1 MTEPA
6 QESPFVA
13 HEALPGYA
21 EAVTAW
27 LADGTGTAA
36 IPVWTGAR
44 RDLLDGIALARPV
57 YAGRRT
63 PEPAGTGVVVGASL
77 PEEVR
82 RLAGPLARTWVTKVE
97 DLPDTGSVLVLG
109 SYADL
114 RADDVQDVVEQ
125 TYAQGRDLFLL
136 TGRDAHT
143 VSWVVAK
150 QYADAS
156 PDGGIG
162 VISELDA
169 LPAAPGTVWFGAED
183 VRHKDIQGIAL
194 DRVWR
199 RMLFH
204 GNGKD
209 DQLNLGQFTLCG
221 LSPVGE
227 RDPNLAG
234 PKCAYGLGCT
244 KPEEKLI
251 PARRIRAAELV
262 LANCFSG
269 PLTDHAM
276 YDPKY
281 VILLDA
287 LDGPAQTVV
296 ATLTACDGA
305 RPENL
310 AWLTESSGER
320 NAARAINER
329 LKDINPYPSFV
340 QIGLWSGGVAERAE
354 PAAGVEAAPVASA
367 GVSAATDFPLHTVGA
382 RLSGLLDSGLLGE
395 DYPLRPRLRQ
405 LSDGVLRYASR
416 IVALSPQDGPPALA
430 AIAEET
436 KSLDLALAHR
446 IAKHHDDAVLQFPT
460 YFGERSLAE
469 EPVDLDWLCNCGRP
483 LRSYTRR
490 GLVPVIADTVQGLC
504 ARCGDV
510 VNSPVDGAEL
520 RVSAPDTVEA
530 GTTLRVSIT
539 VAPHR
544 AGTVN
549 TGIVLPM
556 YLNARARPAL
566 SRKEVRAG
574 ESARCDFEVEI
585 AAEATPQAY
594 YFTPYAVHDLGISTR
609 RVHFTVS
616 PSSPSSPP
624 APAGTGR
631 SPGSPTA

>member
-1 MTEPA
+1 MTEPGA
-6 QESPFVA
+6 DSLFRTHQG
-13 HEALPGYA
+13 LTGYA
-21 EAVTAW
+21 EAVTGW

-44 RDLLDGIALARPV
+44 GDLLDGIALAGPV
-57 YAGRRT
+57 YAGRRA
-63 PEPAGTGVVVGASL
+63 PEPAATGVVVGASL

-82 RLAGPLARTWVTKVE
+82 RLAAPLARTWVAKVS

-109 SYADL
+109 SYQDL
-114 RADDVQDVVEQ
+114 RADAVQDVVEQ
-125 TYAQGRDLFLL
+125 AYAQGRDLFLL

-150 QYADAS
+150 QYADPA
-156 PDGGIG
+156 PHGETGM
-162 VISELDA
+162 VSELDGQ
-169 LPAAPGTVWFGAED
+169 PAAPGTVWFGAED
-183 VRHKDIQGIAL
+183 VRHRDIRGIAL

-199 RMLFH
+199 RVLFH

-209 DQLNLGQFTLCG
+209 DQLNLGRFTLCG

-227 RDPNLAG
+227 RDPALAG

-251 PARRIRAAELV
+251 PTRRIKAAELV

-305 RPENL
+305 RPDNL
-310 AWLTESSGER
+310 AWLTGSSAGR

-329 LKDINPYPSFV
+329 LRDINPYPSFV
-340 QIGLWSGGVAERAE
+340 QIGLRSGGAVE
-354 PAAGVEAAPVASA
+354 PAAP
-367 GVSAATDFPLHTVGA
+367 ATDAAADDVAGFPLHTVGA
-382 RLSGLLDSGLLGE
+382 RLSGLIDSGLLSG
-395 DYPLRPRLRQ
+395 DHPLRPRLRQ
-405 LSDGVLRYASR
+405 LSDSMLRYASR
-416 IVALSPQDGPPALA
+416 LVALSPQDGPAALA
-430 AIAEET
+430 AIAEEA

-446 IAKHHDDAVLQFPT
+446 IAKHHDEPVLQFPT
-460 YFGERSLAE
+460 YFGERSTAE

-490 GLVPVIADTVQGLC
+490 GLLPVIADTVQGLC

-510 VNSPVDGAEL
+510 VNSPVDGTEL
-520 RVSAPDTVEA
+520 RVSAPEQVEA
-530 GTTLRVSIT
+530 GTVLHVSVT

-556 YLNARARPAL
+556 YLNARVRPAL
-566 SRKEVRAG
+566 SRKDVGAG
-574 ESARCDFEVEI
+574 QSARCDFEVEI

-616 PSSPSSPP
+616 PPTP
-624 APAGTGR
+624 AEPGR

>member
-1 MTEPA
+1 MTDLG
-6 QESPFVA
+6 QDSLFVA
-13 HEALPGYA
+13 HEALPDYSR
-21 EAVTAW
+21 AVTEW
-27 LADGTGTAA
+27 LADGTGPAT

-44 RDLLDGIALARPV
+44 GDLLDGIALSRSV
-57 YAGRRT
+57 YAGRRA
-63 PEPAGTGVVVGASL
+63 PEPADTGVIIGTSL
-77 PEEVR
+77 PEAVR
-82 RLAGPLARTWVTKVE
+82 RLAGPLARTWVDKVS
-97 DLPDTGSVLVLG
+97 DLPDTGSVLLLG
-109 SYADL
+109 SYAEL
-114 RADDVQDVVEQ
+114 RAEAVQDTVDQ
-125 TYAQGRDLFLL
+125 TYAQDRDLFLL

-143 VSWVVAK
+143 LSWVIAK
-150 QYADAS
+150 QYANAA
-156 PDGGIG
+156 PHGEIG
-162 VISELDA
+162 MISELDTQ
-169 LPAAPGTVWFGAED
+169 PAAPGTVWFGAED
-183 VRHKDIQGIAL
+183 VRHRDIQGIAL

-199 RMLFH
+199 RVLFH

-209 DQLNLGQFTLCG
+209 DQLNLGRFTLCG

-227 RDPNLAG
+227 RDPDLPG

-251 PARRIRAAELV
+251 PTRRIKAAELV

-310 AWLTESSGER
+310 AWLTESSPER
-320 NAARAINER
+320 NAARAINDR
-329 LKDINPYPSFV
+329 LRDINPYPSFV
-340 QIGLWSGGVAERAE
+340 QIGLRSGS
-354 PAAGVEAAPVASA
+354 GVEQPAVVADDGA
-367 GVSAATDFPLHTVGA
+367 GLPLHTLGA
-382 RLSGLLDSGLLGE
+382 RVSGMLNSGLLSA
-395 DYPLRPRLRQ
+395 DYPLRPRLQQ
-405 LSDGVLRYASR
+405 LSDSMLRYAAR
-416 IVALSPQDGPPALA
+416 TVVLSPLEGGPALA

-446 IAKHHDDAVLQFPT
+446 IAKHHDDPVLQFPT
-460 YFGERSLAE
+460 HFGERSTAE
-469 EPVDLDWLCNCGRP
+469 DPVDLDWPCACGRP

-490 GLVPVIADTVQGLC
+490 GRLPVIADTVQAVC

-510 VNSPVDGAEL
+510 VNSPVDGTDL
-520 RVSAPDTVEA
+520 RVTAPDQMEA
-530 GTTLRVSIT
+530 GTTLHISVTVS
-539 VAPHR
+539 PHR

-556 YLNARARPAL
+556 YLNGRAVPAL
-566 SRKEVRAG
+566 TRKEVRAG
-574 ESARCDFEVEI
+574 ESARCEFAIEI

-594 YFTPYAVHDLGISTR
+594 YFTPYAVHDLGVSTR

-616 PSSPSSPP
+616 PPT
-624 APAGTGR
+624 PAGTRRG
-631 SPGSPTA
+631 PGSPTA

>member
-1 MTEPA
+1 MTEPG
-6 QESPFVA
+6 QDPLFVA

-21 EAVTAW
+21 EAVSSW
-27 LADGTGTAA
+27 LADDTGTAA

-44 RDLLDGIALARPV
+44 GDLLDGIALARPV
-57 YAGRRT
+57 YAGRRA
-63 PEPAGTGVVVGASL
+63 PEPAGTGVVVGTSL

-82 RLAGPLARTWVTKVE
+82 RLAAPLARTWVTKVS

-114 RADDVQDVVEQ
+114 RADAVQDVVDQ

-150 QYADAS
+150 QYANAA
-156 PDGGIG
+156 PHGETGM
-162 VISELDA
+162 ISELDT

-199 RMLFH
+199 RVLFH

-209 DQLNLGQFTLCG
+209 DQLNLGRFTLCG

-227 RDPNLAG
+227 RDPGLPG

-251 PARRIRAAELV
+251 PARRIKAAELV

-269 PLTDHAM
+269 PLTDYAM

-310 AWLTESSGER
+310 AWLTESSTGR
-320 NAARAINER
+320 NAARAINDR
-329 LKDINPYPSFV
+329 MKDINPYPSFV
-340 QIGLWSGGVAERAE
+340 QIGLQSGGV
-354 PAAGVEAAPVASA
+354 VEQPAPVADDTA
-367 GVSAATDFPLHTVGA
+367 GFPLHTVGA
-382 RLSGLLDSGLLGE
+382 RLSGLLDSGLLRE

-405 LSDGVLRYASR
+405 LSDSMLRYASR
-416 IVALSPQDGPPALA
+416 IVALSPPDGPPALA
-430 AIAEET
+430 ATAEET

-460 YFGERSLAE
+460 YFGERSTAE
-469 EPVDLDWLCNCGRP
+469 EPVDLDWLCSCGRP

-490 GLVPVIADTVQGLC
+490 GRLPVIADTVQGLC

-510 VNSPVDGAEL
+510 VNSPVDGTEL
-520 RVSAPDTVEA
+520 RVTAPEEVEA
-530 GTTLRVSIT
+530 GTTLHVSIT

-544 AGTVN
+544 TGTVN

-556 YLNARARPAL
+556 YLNARALPAL

-574 ESARCDFEVEI
+574 ESARCDFAIEI
-585 AAEATPQAY
+585 AAEAAPQAY
-594 YFTPYAVHDLGISTR
+594 YFTPYAVHDLGVSTR

-616 PSSPSSPP
+616 PP
-624 APAGTGR
+624 APAGSGR